1 MDVWVA
7 SVSVSSPLR
16 YLMVCNLLLS
26 GMVLFLIVFTC
37 FGMKVFFGKL
47 EAVRRAIGFLGGLMA
62 GGLKLLMM
70 RVLGFYEEDIDGF
83 SG

>member
-1 MDVWVA
+1 M
-7 SVSVSSPLR
+7 
-16 YLMVCNLLLS
+16 
-26 GMVLFLIVFTC
+26 FLIVFTC